1 MFVLANLKV
10 TEESGRLTEMLDR
23 EVNVVKSFL
32 KTMLDASYAE
42 AIEALQFDVV
52 ISPYIVSDEKERVNI
67 LAIANGN
74 KPMISQKESIRLLG
88 KSNDPE
94 QTMKEIAEES
104 MVDVMAL

>member
-1 MFVLANLKV
+1 
-10 TEESGRLTEMLDR
+10 MLDR

-52 ISPYIVSDEKERVNI
+52 ISPYIVSDEKERISN

-74 KPMISQKESIRLLG
+74 KPMVSQKESIRLLG
-88 KSNDPE
+88 YSNDPE
-94 QTMKEIAEES
+94 QTMREIAEETI
-104 MVDVMAL
+104 VDTMSL